1 MMIREKFD
9 FTWSSYARA
18 SALTPELVKLMRD
31 AGCEFVYM
39 GVESGSQKILNNMDK
54 KQTREQALDAIRMLN
69 DHGIYCRGSFIVGYP
84 GETRETFLETVDLIN
99 KSGLPY
105 YTPYVY
111 SHSKRSLA
119 EGDKDRFGLEGIGV
133 AWRQDTMDAAEASEL
148 MGQMIHMIPRSYND
162 GQTYI
167 EEIYNLLLGKGYSA
181 HQILELFRLKRELHL
196 AADEFGSFRPFT
208 PEVKQI
214 LSHMGTLVR

>member
-1 MMIREKFD
+1 
-9 FTWSSYARA
+9 
-18 SALTPELVKLMRD
+18 
-31 AGCEFVYM
+31 
-39 GVESGSQKILNNMDK
+39 
-54 KQTREQALDAIRMLN
+54 MLN

-105 YTPYVY
+105 YTPYIY
-111 SHSKRSLA
+111 SHSKRSLV
-119 EGDKDRFGLEGIGV
+119 EEEKDRYGLEGIGV

-148 MGQMIHMIPRSYND
+148 MGRMTHMIPRSYND

-196 AADEFGSFRPFT
+196 ATHAFGSLRPFA
-208 PEVKQI
+208 PEVEKVFSRI
-214 LSHMGTLVR
+214 EALVR